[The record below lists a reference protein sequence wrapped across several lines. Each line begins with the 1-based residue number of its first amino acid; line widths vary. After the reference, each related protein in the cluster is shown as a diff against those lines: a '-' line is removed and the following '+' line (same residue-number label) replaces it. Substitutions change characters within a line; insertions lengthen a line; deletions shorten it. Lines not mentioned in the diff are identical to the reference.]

1 MDISANE
8 NNKTSSSNVALTS
21 SENMENCNLSTT
33 PPPTAQTIPSSSTSA
48 PSLDTVAN
56 NSNDMSNQE
65 TDLLAAMMSEEE
77 KCMQQNSATSS
88 TLTSATTS
96 MPSDVNVVATS
107 LTNNSNTNDDNED
120 ERQDST
126 TTTTMVANTEDPS
139 ADILPSA
146 ALVSSVTSA
155 TSSASSHT
163 SNQFVTPQKP
173 NENKSIL
180 LAAGSASLPQHQKKK
195 KRNKSSK
202 CLGGGGGHNMHGG
215 RGHDSSSSLSNIK
228 TSLSMTSLPPDEQ
241 QENRDGINAKLKAER
256 PYNSL
261 KKNSDRNLTNQLG
274 QMQRASNKH
283 GNSNN
288 YKHHRYSWGSGHSSS
303 SLHSSA
309 ATLGIG
315 SGKDDLWAA
324 IQTNYNYIMD
334 TNLLDT
340 CKEARCE
347 IEGATSV
354 LNNTNE
360 TCLKMLEESIPSVG
374 SCEDPKELRKWLR
387 DMEHKLESA
396 PTLSEA
402 TMLSC
407 AELQKHLTEHS
418 VLYHEIVSHARI
430 VSACIRA
437 ASEKE
442 QQQQQQLQLQQQQ
455 QLQHN
460 QDSDASLIAEQ
471 TNSSLSSTDDTATTS
486 SGIVCCSTESNK
498 LVNTPSSPTAG
509 ANSANHNS
517 SNATTPATTTSHSR
531 KSELSLERLQNRY
544 HLLYLKAFEV
554 QLWLDGLLR
563 KKSSSVDNLTNE
575 DLDSDDIDDSI
586 DDTTSDDSLDG
597 HNDHRAAIGGATE
610 DDLND
615 LASDL
620 ESDIRHNSLSYN
632 EDLQQQQQHQ
642 QHLDNR
648 NGEDI
653 SNQTQHHP
661 KHQRSNTSDIDE
673 EKQTLNIVS
682 SHHSQQR
689 NKHHH
694 QVHLLQKASRD
705 CIQTK
710 LDFEDEG
717 DDEEEEEEDNN
728 VNDDDDDEE
737 YLDTDIDEID
747 CPQQQPQQQRKQRG
761 YTKLLV
767 TFDRSTGGRSSAA
780 GGNNSKFKTNLTLS
794 DFEADSE
801 SSDLET
807 IQQRIRNQRGAFTVG
822 GGKGLLTT
830 TYKYLIANGSFSPNQ
845 AKRYNAFSNNNHHTK
860 TTTTS
865 VAPATKVATSS
876 VSGAN
881 VSCSLDTAANEVV
894 VEEPAIENNT
904 TELESCEINDMQ
916 TKATAADL
924 LVNAKMVANDHLHL
938 PSQQQQLKVLHQ
950 QQLHNHQRLTLM
962 AITQNGMTTATT
974 TGSTANSS
982 GSLSSSSSSGA
993 LSGCSINGSN
1003 SNSSSTS
1010 GIIDN
1015 HTMQHKLS
1023 SSSSTASDNNQQ
1035 QHHQQNN
1042 LANGVGVG
1050 AGGIVGLGGIGG
1062 NSGLTMKQKNIAII
1076 SPNNS
1081 HNGTKAS
1088 HHHHPHQH
1096 PNKLN
1101 NKKSPTVLR
1110 KHYEHHHAADI
1121 SKFNRSN
1128 RKSKNCAIFYFK
1140 HLDTDNET
1148 NYSNSQCGDDVHDV
1162 VGGSGGD
1169 GDINNV
1175 NDGRRHHRGTLSS
1188 SAASSHASDLL
1199 KSAEVSSD
1207 DEGWLYTAASQQ
1219 QQQHQPRSV
1228 DVVDIESLNSN
1239 HISRG
1244 ISAVSSE
1251 LYSYDHLA
1259 ISNNAAAAPGSIQS
1273 STVSSSTSA
1282 AIVAATV
1289 AASLGATIYG
1299 DGDSDKEN
1307 KEAVCATTTTTTN
1320 LTTIHLQTSAA
1331 ATTTVHDTD
1340 VIVNATTTITTEPN
1354 NSAVKESSSGSSSSS
1369 SITSSSCSSND
1380 MLTEATTT
1388 TTTGVSIKTSAT
1400 KIRSKYH
1407 QRQEMELQINNNHGN
1422 DHHQYNNNNNNNNNG
1437 KSPTSTSM
1445 QHIVSNSNNNNNCV
1459 STNSRH
1465 KTFNSNNNTTA
1476 LSAAASSSTASQQQ
1490 HNRNSSFSD
1499 DAVNGNLEKGKV
1511 SHESIKQL
1519 VLEAEH
1525 LVRDEALKTPTKQ
1538 KHSINCGG
1546 LVQISST
1553 IKKREVS
1560 IMPGPIK
1567 RVQEWLEHQPSTP
1580 VQLKS
1585 SQDHQLMAS
1594 PSSIAAS
1601 PSRTDDCEASG
1612 EASETD
1618 SIPQHCSD
1626 DTSEG
1631 FTESIATCM
1640 QTSTNS
1646 YGNSTE
1652 RMGGSAEPMVVPG
1665 SNQSLNVKVIK
1676 RQQSRRKS
1684 ERPWSVSCLS
1694 QLTTDAKQV
1703 AAKVST
1709 ISNVQSGLAS
1719 HSISESALDSL
1730 SPGRPRTS
1738 STAAQ
1743 VKSYDSK
1750 GSLKRR
1756 KTRKKKL
1763 SYNTNGKKSD
1773 TNSEDN
1779 LEQTELNKHN
1789 NSSSNN
1795 NNNMILSSC
1804 ESMTPQQ
1811 MAEITQALLQLQNS
1825 NNNSNSN
1832 IASTSEQLINN
1843 CPTGAATSASNAE
1856 SGEEENH
1863 LMKPNFRVG
1872 SFTTAYMTNEAR
1884 LGSLAKLATYMNDE
1898 ELQGEYTTGT
1908 EDHHSSFSE
1917 TAWDNYQEKY
1927 NSENYS
1933 EGFDSDAAR
1942 KLLEFGDD
1950 YRNFIDS
1957 QSDCCSSLSAANNLD
1972 SLSPPRMDSLQQNET
1987 KIVITQDTI
1996 VSSVDHAR
2004 RRRALEL
2011 EYERRRKNLEI
2022 RRKSCQESLDYPNP
2036 KSPTIA
2042 QLSSSTQALTPK
2054 NSERFNFQQHKLDSA
2069 TRKLEFGMSHS
2080 AQSLRRTSESD
2091 TSQRRRKADE
2101 RRRSSRNLE
2110 KCIKLIPATSS
2121 SSGDDSDDEKEIR
2134 NLLQQSQNRLD
2145 DTKALKIRCHLL
2157 RPEDYTE
2164 IINTCRDNIRCLESV
2179 LKGPSSS
2186 VLSAQCVTQ
2195 SKDLLAAWEDLL
2207 GWSENA
2213 AAARKMQE
2221 DMIVLKHALNRLG
2234 NKSSYEQLDTEP
2246 SIQIAIEA
2254 LKNEKTQ
2261 LQTYRTSMLKL
2272 NASVHS
2278 WLTKQ
2283 ERRLQ
2288 NAVVEQQLKEAA
2300 AKVGSIELLEEKDE
2314 IESEHK
2320 QAVVV
2325 GITASS
2331 IATEPDSTTTATNKT
2346 TMITVTDSNGNQV
2359 ETHTTNATM
2368 MTTSA
2373 SSVGTSTTTQTIV
2386 ANEKNWDL
2394 QSLIT
2399 SENEFHKHLKDEV
2412 SDMYTAWDEADSR
2425 INSQL
2430 EVLTSSLTAWRQL
2443 ECGLSEFQLA
2453 LGQDRGTLQGL
2464 EGALKTGQATP
2475 GELAQ
2480 NVKLVAKLLSEKVNV
2495 SQEQLTA
2502 VQDYL
2507 DPNHVLY
2514 IAKFTASNGSLSDS
2528 GISDGGATS
2537 DGGLSERERRLGVLR
2552 RLAKQLESAL
2562 APGSEAMKSI
2572 AARMESAENDLKS
2585 LQNTCR
2591 DLIVRTAA
2599 SHQSKKQ
2606 QSQEQVAAGDK
2617 KDQTDSKPVA
2627 QLKHANGC
2635 LKGRQQMTNGYL
2647 NGLDNK
2653 VQFAAVEGVTSSAAS
2668 PSSSMSRRKRKN
2680 RRSSATAPTN
2690 AVLSADMAQ
2699 SNAIQMSSTNPDGDD
2714 DPSDDNSNYD
2724 LDSSDDELNP
2734 KSKRGWAWRIARVA
2748 VPMQLA
2754 LFTVFCAACLMQPNC
2769 CDNINNLSMS
2779 FTPQLRYVRGPPPI

>member
-1 MDISANE
+1 MDGQMDDIPANE
-8 NNKTSSSNVALTS
+8 NNEQSNVHLTS
-21 SENMENCNLSTT
+21 SENMENCNLTT
-33 PPPTAQTIPSSSTSA
+33 PTPTKTIPSSTSA
-48 PSLDTVAN
+48 PSLIAVAAMA
-56 NSNDMSNQE
+56 SNDTSNQE
-65 TDLLAAMMSEEE
+65 TDLLAAMMSEETNE
-77 KCMQQNSATSS
+77 GMQENSATAAVAIALSS
-88 TLTSATTS
+88 ASTYFNA
-96 MPSDVNVVATS
+96 
-107 LTNNSNTNDDNED
+107 
-120 ERQDST
+120 T
-126 TTTTMVANTEDPS
+126 TTTTTTAPLPIAASNSANDADDDDNKDEQDTASNLATAADPS
-139 ADILPSA
+139 AGIASS
-146 ALVSSVTSA
+146 LVSSVTSA
-155 TSSASSHT
+155 TSSSSASASASASHT

-180 LAAGSASLPQHQKKK
+180 LAAASASLPQHQKKK

-202 CLGGGGGHNMHGG
+202 CLDGGHNMHG

-241 QENRDGINAKLKAER
+241 QENRDGINAKLKVER

-261 KKNSDRNLTNQLG
+261 KKNTDRNLTNQLG
-274 QMQRASNKH
+274 QMQRASKNYGGGG
-283 GNSNN
+283 GNSGSSNN
-288 YKHHRYSWGSGHSSS
+288 NHNRYSWGSGHSSS

-334 TNLLDT
+334 TNLLDS

-347 IEGATSV
+347 IEGATSG
-354 LNNTNE
+354 LNNTTE

-396 PTLSEA
+396 PSLSEA

-442 QQQQQQLQLQQQQ
+442 QQQQQQQLHLQQQQ
-455 QLQHN
+455 QQH
-460 QDSDASLIAEQ
+460 QDSDTSLIAEQ

-498 LVNTPSSPTAG
+498 IPPPSSPTG
-509 ANSANHNS
+509 TNLANTNHHNCS
-517 SNATTPATTTSHSR
+517 SNTAAAGSSHSR
-531 KSELSLERLQNRY
+531 KSEVSLERLQNRY

-575 DLDSDDIDDSI
+575 DLDSEDIDDSI
-586 DDTTSDDSLDG
+586 DDSTSDDNLDD
-597 HNDHRAAIGGATE
+597 HNAVDGATE

-632 EDLQQQQQHQ
+632 EDLQQQLQQQ
-642 QHLDNR
+642 QLHSDNC
-648 NGEDI
+648 NSDI
-653 SNQTQHHP
+653 SHQHHRI
-661 KHQRSNTSDIDE
+661 HQRCSSNTSDIDIDE
-673 EKQTLNIVS
+673 EKPTLNIVS
-682 SHHSQQR
+682 SHHHPSQQQLQR
-689 NKHHH
+689 NHH

-710 LDFEDEG
+710 L
-717 DDEEEEEEDNN
+717 
-728 VNDDDDDEE
+728 
-737 YLDTDIDEID
+737 
-747 CPQQQPQQQRKQRG
+747 Q
-761 YTKLLV
+761 
-767 TFDRSTGGRSSAA
+767 
-780 GGNNSKFKTNLTLS
+780 
-794 DFEADSE
+794 
-801 SSDLET
+801 
-807 IQQRIRNQRGAFTVG
+807 
-822 GGKGLLTT
+822 
-830 TYKYLIANGSFSPNQ
+830 
-845 AKRYNAFSNNNHHTK
+845 
-860 TTTTS
+860 
-865 VAPATKVATSS
+865 
-876 VSGAN
+876 
-881 VSCSLDTAANEVV
+881 
-894 VEEPAIENNT
+894 
-904 TELESCEINDMQ
+904 
-916 TKATAADL
+916 
-924 LVNAKMVANDHLHL
+924 
-938 PSQQQQLKVLHQ
+938 
-950 QQLHNHQRLTLM
+950 
-962 AITQNGMTTATT
+962 
-974 TGSTANSS
+974 
-982 GSLSSSSSSGA
+982 
-993 LSGCSINGSN
+993 
-1003 SNSSSTS
+1003 
-1010 GIIDN
+1010 
-1015 HTMQHKLS
+1015 
-1023 SSSSTASDNNQQ
+1023 
-1035 QHHQQNN
+1035 
-1042 LANGVGVG
+1042 
-1050 AGGIVGLGGIGG
+1050 
-1062 NSGLTMKQKNIAII
+1062 
-1076 SPNNS
+1076 
-1081 HNGTKAS
+1081 
-1088 HHHHPHQH
+1088 
-1096 PNKLN
+1096 
-1101 NKKSPTVLR
+1101 
-1110 KHYEHHHAADI
+1110 
-1121 SKFNRSN
+1121 
-1128 RKSKNCAIFYFK
+1128 
-1140 HLDTDNET
+1140 
-1148 NYSNSQCGDDVHDV
+1148 
-1162 VGGSGGD
+1162 
-1169 GDINNV
+1169 
-1175 NDGRRHHRGTLSS
+1175 
-1188 SAASSHASDLL
+1188 

-1207 DEGWLYTAASQQ
+1207 DEGWLYTAST
-1219 QQQHQPRSV
+1219 QQHQPRSV
-1228 DVVDIESLNSN
+1228 DVVDIESLNSD

-1259 ISNNAAAAPGSIQS
+1259 ITSAHPSPQPPGSIQS
-1273 STVSSSTSA
+1273 STVSSSTSTA
-1282 AIVAATV
+1282 VVAATV
-1289 AASLGATIYG
+1289 AASLGCAIYG
-1299 DGDSDKEN
+1299 DADSDKEN
-1307 KEAVCATTTTTTN
+1307 KEAVATTTTATT
-1320 LTTIHLQTSAA
+1320 LHLQSAT
-1331 ATTTVHDTD
+1331 ATTTVQDTD
-1340 VIVNATTTITTEPN
+1340 VIVNATAEPN
-1354 NSAVKESSSGSSSSS
+1354 NSTVKESSSSSSASSS

-1400 KIRSKYH
+1400 KIRPKYH
-1407 QRQEMELQINNNHGN
+1407 QRQEMELQINNNNNHGN
-1422 DHHQYNNNNNNNNNG
+1422 GSGHHQYNNNKSA
-1437 KSPTSTSM
+1437 KSPTSTM
-1445 QHIVSNSNNNNNCV
+1445 QHTISSSNNNNCV

-1465 KTFNSNNNTTA
+1465 KANINTTIG
-1476 LSAAASSSTASQQQ
+1476 LVPTTASSSSPTTQP

-1499 DAVNGNLEKGKV
+1499 DAVNGNLEKENIRFYTRAEISNINVKANDNHQYHHQHNQGQFNSPTTASAQQQLLYGQQLHGVNVGKRLPPRSPAKSSISQTSTNTSTSTISPTKGKV

-1567 RVQEWLEHQPSTP
+1567 RVQEWLEHQPTTP

-1585 SQDHQLMAS
+1585 PQDHQLMIS
-1594 PSSIAAS
+1594 PSSVAAS

-1665 SNQSLNVKVIK
+1665 SNQSLNVKVTK

-1703 AAKVST
+1703 AAKVCT

-1763 SYNTNGKKSD
+1763 SYTANGKKSD

-1779 LEQTELNKHN
+1779 LEQTELNKYS
-1789 NSSSNN
+1789 NSNAN

-1825 NNNSNSN
+1825 SSNSN
-1832 IASTSEQLINN
+1832 GNIASNSEQLINN
-1843 CPTGAATSASNAE
+1843 CPPGATNVAASNAE

-2042 QLSSSTQALTPK
+2042 ALSSSTQALTPK

-2134 NLLQQSQNRLD
+2134 NLLHQSQNRLD

-2186 VLSAQCVTQ
+2186 VLSSQCVTH

-2261 LQTYRTSMLKL
+2261 LQTYRTHMLKL

-2300 AKVGSIELLEEKDE
+2300 ANLGSIELLEEKDE

-2320 QAVVV
+2320 QKIG

-2331 IATEPDSTTTATNKT
+2331 STVTEQTEPDSTTTATTATKSTIAVTTNKT

-2359 ETHTTNATM
+2359 ETHTTASGM
-2368 MTTSA
+2368 MASS
-2373 SSVGTSTTTQTIV
+2373 SSVGTCTTTQTI

-2599 SHQSKKQ
+2599 SHQCKKQ
-2606 QSQEQVAAGDK
+2606 QAQDHVTAEK
-2617 KDQTDSKPVA
+2617 KDQTDSTTA
-2627 QLKHANGC
+2627 QQLKHANGC
-2635 LKGRQQMTNGYL
+2635 LKGRHQNGNGHL
-2647 NGLDNK
+2647 NGLEGKIQVTAIGDGVMSSNS
-2653 VQFAAVEGVTSSAAS
+2653 AV
-2668 PSSSMSRRKRKN
+2668 SRRKRKN

-2690 AVLSADMAQ
+2690 AVVSADMAQ
-2699 SNAIQMSSTNPDGDD
+2699 SNALQMTSTTPDGDD

-2724 LDSSDDELNP
+2724 LDSSDDELNS

>member
-1 MDISANE
+1 
-8 NNKTSSSNVALTS
+8 
-21 SENMENCNLSTT
+21 
-33 PPPTAQTIPSSSTSA
+33 
-48 PSLDTVAN
+48 
-56 NSNDMSNQE
+56 
-65 TDLLAAMMSEEE
+65 
-77 KCMQQNSATSS
+77 
-88 TLTSATTS
+88 
-96 MPSDVNVVATS
+96 
-107 LTNNSNTNDDNED
+107 
-120 ERQDST
+120 
-126 TTTTMVANTEDPS
+126 
-139 ADILPSA
+139 
-146 ALVSSVTSA
+146 
-155 TSSASSHT
+155 
-163 SNQFVTPQKP
+163 
-173 NENKSIL
+173 
-180 LAAGSASLPQHQKKK
+180 
-195 KRNKSSK
+195 
-202 CLGGGGGHNMHGG
+202 
-215 RGHDSSSSLSNIK
+215 
-228 TSLSMTSLPPDEQ
+228 
-241 QENRDGINAKLKAER
+241 
-256 PYNSL
+256 
-261 KKNSDRNLTNQLG
+261 
-274 QMQRASNKH
+274 
-283 GNSNN
+283 
-288 YKHHRYSWGSGHSSS
+288 
-303 SLHSSA
+303 
-309 ATLGIG
+309 
-315 SGKDDLWAA
+315 
-324 IQTNYNYIMD
+324 MD

-347 IEGATSV
+347 IEGAASV
-354 LNNTNE
+354 LNNTTE

-396 PTLSEA
+396 PSLSEA

-442 QQQQQQLQLQQQQ
+442 QQQQQKQQLQLQQQQ
-455 QLQHN
+455 QQQQLH
-460 QDSDASLIAEQ
+460 QDSDVSLIAEQ

-498 LVNTPSSPTAG
+498 LLSTPTG
-509 ANSANHNS
+509 TNLANNSNS
-517 SNATTPATTTSHSR
+517 SNITSATTSTSHSR

-563 KKSSSVDNLTNE
+563 KKSSSVDNLTND
-575 DLDSDDIDDSI
+575 DLDSEDIDDSI
-586 DDTTSDDSLDG
+586 DDTSSDDSLDG
-597 HNDHRAAIGGATE
+597 RRNAVDGATE

-632 EDLQQQQQHQ
+632 EEEADLQQQH
-642 QHLDNR
+642 QHLDNCC
-648 NGEDI
+648 NSEDI
-653 SNQTQHHP
+653 SNPTSSHQIHQ
-661 KHQRSNTSDIDE
+661 QRSNTGDIE
-673 EKQTLNIVS
+673 ERQTLNIVS
-682 SHHSQQR
+682 SHHQQHQQQHKLQR
-689 NKHHH
+689 NHHH

-717 DDEEEEEEDNN
+717 DDEDDDEEEADY
-728 VNDDDDDEE
+728 NDEEE

-747 CPQQQPQQQRKQRG
+747 CPQQRKQRG

-767 TFDRSTGGRSSAA
+767 TFDRSTGGGRSSATGRYKA
-780 GGNNSKFKTNLTLS
+780 NLSLT

-807 IQQRIRNQRGAFTVG
+807 IQQRIRNQRATPLNIANCGG
-822 GGKGLLTT
+822 GGKALLTSTSAT
-830 TYKYLIANGSFSPNQ
+830 TYKYLNLANGSFSQNPTT
-845 AKRYNAFSNNNHHTK
+845 KRYAFSNNNNTK
-860 TTTTS
+860 TATQSSTLVASNVDCGLVAATDTT
-865 VAPATKVATSS
+865 
-876 VSGAN
+876 
-881 VSCSLDTAANEVV
+881 DTNGEVLLQ
-894 VEEPAIENNT
+894 PTIENNT
-904 TELESCEINDMQ
+904 TELESCEIDEMQ
-916 TKATAADL
+916 TKAADI
-924 LVNAKMVANDHLHL
+924 LVNATTMVANDRLHL
-938 PSQQQQLKVLHQ
+938 
-950 QQLHNHQRLTLM
+950 LHNHQRLTLM
-962 AITQNGMTTATT
+962 AITQNGMTTT
-974 TGSTANSS
+974 TGSAATSNGSTSS
-982 GSLSSSSSSGA
+982 SSASSSSSSSGA
-993 LSGCSINGSN
+993 LSGCSLNGSN
-1003 SNSSSTS
+1003 GGNSSSTNG

-1015 HTMQHKLS
+1015 HNNSTMQHKLS
-1023 SSSSTASDNNQQ
+1023 SSASDNINNNQ
-1035 QHHQQNN
+1035 QHHQQQNN
-1042 LANGVGVG
+1042 FANGG
-1050 AGGIVGLGGIGG
+1050 ALVGGIVVGIGG
-1062 NSGLTMKQKNIAII
+1062 CSSGLTMKQKNIAII

-1081 HNGTKAS
+1081 HNGAKTPS
-1088 HHHHPHQH
+1088 HHHNHHHNQYH
-1096 PNKLN
+1096 KLN
-1101 NKKSPTVLR
+1101 NKSPTVLR
-1110 KHYEHHHAADI
+1110 KHYEHHHASDI

-1148 NYSNSQCGDDVHDV
+1148 NYSNSNYGDDVHDV
-1162 VGGSGGD
+1162 VVGGGRDVGD
-1169 GDINNV
+1169 EDDNGNIV
-1175 NDGRRHHRGTLSS
+1175 VAGRRRRGGALSS

-1199 KSAEVSSD
+1199 KSADVSSD
-1207 DEGWLYTAASQQ
+1207 DEGWLYTAAASTQQ
-1219 QQQHQPRSV
+1219 QQQHHQPRSI

-1239 HISRG
+1239 HHIARG
-1244 ISAVSSE
+1244 ISAVSTE

-1259 ISNNAAAAPGSIQS
+1259 ISAAAGAAPPGSIQS
-1273 STVSSSTSA
+1273 STVSSSTSTGILTA
-1282 AIVAATV
+1282 AF
-1289 AASLGATIYG
+1289 AASLGCTAIYG
-1299 DGDSDKEN
+1299 DADSDKEN
-1307 KEAVCATTTTTTN
+1307 KEATATTT
-1320 LTTIHLQTSAA
+1320 HLQTSI
-1331 ATTTVHDTD
+1331 ATTTATTTAHESD
-1340 VIVNATTTITTEPN
+1340 VIVNATTEPN
-1354 NSAVKESSSGSSSSS
+1354 NNSTVKESSSSSSSS

-1400 KIRSKYH
+1400 KIRPKYH
-1407 QRQEMELQINNNHGN
+1407 QRQEMELQINNNNNNNNHGN
-1422 DHHQYNNNNNNNNNG
+1422 DHQQYNDNNSNNG
-1437 KSPTSTSM
+1437 KSPTSTM
-1445 QHIVSNSNNNNNCV
+1445 QHIVNSNKNNNNNCV

-1465 KTFNSNNNTTA
+1465 KTINNTSGLVPT
-1476 LSAAASSSTASQQQ
+1476 AASSSSSSPPPAQQ

-1499 DAVNGNLEKGKV
+1499 DAVNGNLEKENIRFYTRADICNINVKANDNHQYHHQYNQGQFNSPTTTTASAQQQHLNYGQQLHGANVGKRLPPRSPAKSSISQTSTNTTTSTISPNKGKV

-1538 KHSINCGG
+1538 KHSINSGG

-1567 RVQEWLEHQPSTP
+1567 RVQEWLEHQPTTP
-1580 VQLKS
+1580 VQLKTP
-1585 SQDHQLMAS
+1585 QDHQLMIS
-1594 PSSIAAS
+1594 PSSVAAS

-1779 LEQTELNKHN
+1779 LEQTELNKYG
-1789 NSSSNN
+1789 SS
-1795 NNNMILSSC
+1795 NNNMILSSS

-1825 NNNSNSN
+1825 NNNTNNSNSNSNGN

-1843 CPTGAATSASNAE
+1843 CPTGAVNPTTSNAD

-2042 QLSSSTQALTPK
+2042 ALSSSTQALTPK

-2134 NLLQQSQNRLD
+2134 NLLHQSQNRLD

-2186 VLSAQCVTQ
+2186 VLSTQCVSQ

-2261 LQTYRTSMLKL
+2261 LQTYRTNMLKL

-2300 AKVGSIELLEEKDE
+2300 AKVASIELLEEKDE
-2314 IESEHK
+2314 FESEHNNK
-2320 QAVVV
+2320 LAIG
-2325 GITASS
+2325 GITSTTAS
-2331 IATEPDSTTTATNKT
+2331 AEEPDSTTTTTAAVGTASANKT

-2359 ETHTTNATM
+2359 ETHTA
-2368 MTTSA
+2368 
-2373 SSVGTSTTTQTIV
+2373 TTTTTTTASAMMASTSSIGTCTTTHTI

-2495 SQEQLTA
+2495 SQEQLIA

-2507 DPNHVLY
+2507 DPNHILY

-2606 QSQEQVAAGDK
+2606 QAQDQVTEK
-2617 KDQTDSKPVA
+2617 KDQTDSKTA
-2627 QLKHANGC
+2627 QQLKHANGC
-2635 LKGRQQMTNGYL
+2635 LKGRHANG
-2647 NGLDNK
+2647 N
-2653 VQFAAVEGVTSSAAS
+2653 ATEEVTSSTGG
-2668 PSSSMSRRKRKN
+2668 SSLSRRKRKN

-2690 AVLSADMAQ
+2690 SIAAADMAQ
-2699 SNAIQMSSTNPDGDD
+2699 SNALQMTSTTVTPDGDD

-2779 FTPQLRYVRGPPPI
+2779 FTPQLRYIRGPPPI